1 MEIFAYLCTS
11 IYTTPM
17 KEQEIPLLDCPIDFL
32 IGDASGKIMNEYA
45 RYPCK
50 IKCGV
55 YAFMLRGTARATLN
69 ITEME
74 FKQND
79 LLVME
84 SGTFLHIHE
93 FSEDALVY
101 YILFSSSFLEKYAYS
116 ARVSVKTIQLEN
128 PKVHLSDEMAGIL
141 KETFD
146 LLLHA
151 INCSTQV
158 LNPEKM
164 VHILNL
170 LQLFYADYVK
180 QTETYQEMPKDR
192 KTELYHEYNR
202 MVLENYQRW
211 HHVAQYAEAMRISL
225 PHLCSTI
232 KAVSGKTAS
241 DLINDAILVD
251 AKAQLKLTTLQVKE
265 IALSLG
271 FDNVAF
277 FNRFFKSHTGMTP
290 KTYRSE

>member
-1 MEIFAYLCTS
+1 
-11 IYTTPM
+11 M